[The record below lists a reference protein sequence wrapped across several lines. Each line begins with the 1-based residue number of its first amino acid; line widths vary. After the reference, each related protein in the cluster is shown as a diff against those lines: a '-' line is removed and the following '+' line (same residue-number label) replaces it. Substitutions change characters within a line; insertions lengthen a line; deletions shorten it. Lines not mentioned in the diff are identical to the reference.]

1 MSLFL
6 GWRERKI
13 RTVWRI
19 EKEGRASF
27 LVGTAHFSPYRFKKS
42 LTNLIRPSETVLFE
56 GPLDSESMAKVAEYG
71 RQGENTPSVYEALN
85 PEAIQEINRQFSVRI
100 ANQTISRSYQQ
111 LLRPANP
118 NFLEIHIRGARPWM
132 AFLLVWS
139 TLLNWEHSMD
149 MEAFAIAQK
158 LGKKIHFLETIEDQ
172 LAALDGLPFDRIV
185 NYLNHAEKWKNH
197 KDLFLKA
204 FLKGEVEKFVSLT
217 GEFPTR
223 CESSSQKRDPI
234 FFKVM
239 KPFFNEGKATAFVGV
254 GHIPG
259 IIQIFQDEGYNVR
272 QEIS

>member
-1 MSLFL
+1 MGLL
-6 GWRERKI
+6 GWWGRRI

-19 EKEGRASF
+19 EKEGRISF
-27 LVGTAHFSPYRFKKS
+27 LVGTAHFCPYRFKKA
-42 LTNLIRPSETVLFE
+42 LTRLIQPSETVLFE

-71 RQGENTPSVYEALN
+71 RHGENTPSVYEALN
-85 PEAIQEINRQFSVRI
+85 PETIQEINREFSVRI
-100 ANQTISRSYQQ
+100 ANQTISRSYMQIF
-111 LLRPANP
+111 RPADP
-118 NFLEIHIRGARPWM
+118 NFLEIHTRGVRPWM
-132 AFLLVWS
+132 AFLTVWS

-158 LGKKIHFLETIEDQ
+158 LGKKIQFLETIEDQ
-172 LAALDGLPFDRIV
+172 LAALDAMPFDRIV

-197 KDLFLKA
+197 KELFLKA
-204 FLKGEVEKFVSLT
+204 FLKGEVEKFISLT

-223 CESSSQKRDPI
+223 CDSIIQKRDPI

-239 KPFFNEGKATAFVGV
+239 KRFFNEGKAVAFVGV

-259 IIQIFQDEGYNVR
+259 IIQMFQDEDYNVH

>member
-1 MSLFL
+1 MGLF
-6 GWRERKI
+6 GWWERRI

-19 EKEGRASF
+19 EKEGRISF

-42 LTNLIRPSETVLFE
+42 LTNLIQPSETVLFE

-85 PEAIQEINRQFSVRI
+85 PEAIQEINREFSVRI
-100 ANQTISRSYQQ
+100 ANQTISRSYLQ
-111 LLRPANP
+111 LFRPENP
-118 NFLEIHIRGARPWM
+118 NFLEIHTRGVRPWM
-132 AFLLVWS
+132 AFLTVWS

-158 LGKKIHFLETIEDQ
+158 LRKKIQFLETIEDQ
-172 LAALDGLPFDRIV
+172 LAALDGIPFDRIV
-185 NYLNHAEKWKNH
+185 DYLNHAEKWKIH
-197 KDLFLKA
+197 KDLFLKV
-204 FLKGEVEKFVSLT
+204 FLKGEVEKFISLT

-223 CESSSQKRDPI
+223 CESIIQKRDPI
-234 FFKVM
+234 FFKGM
-239 KPFFNEGKATAFVGV
+239 KRFFNEGKAVAFVGV

-259 IIQIFQDEGYNVR
+259 IIQMFQGEGYNVH